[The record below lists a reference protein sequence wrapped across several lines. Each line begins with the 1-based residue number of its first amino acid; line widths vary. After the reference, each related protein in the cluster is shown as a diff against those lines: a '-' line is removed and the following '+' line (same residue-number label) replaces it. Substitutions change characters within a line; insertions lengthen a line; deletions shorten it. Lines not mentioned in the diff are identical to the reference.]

1 MYLVSN
7 AHMNIYGN
15 IIADATAYL
24 IILAANLFLLAKH
37 TGVKLNLFGFF
48 VMPGVCCLASYFASE
63 FIYDA
68 LFSDFGII
76 NRFFLLGIIYVVCA
90 VLLTIL
96 SKTVSFSEIKALAI
110 SKKTA

>member
-1 MYLVSN
+1 
-7 AHMNIYGN
+7 MNIYGN
-15 IIADATAYL
+15 IIADAAAYS

-37 TGVKLNLFGFF
+37 TGVKLNLFGFL
-48 VMPGVCCLASYFASE
+48 VMPGACCLASYFASE

-90 VLLTIL
+90 VLLAIL